1 MRNENVKYVLNNPGE
16 RKEAGEEG
24 GRERPRV
31 LTYFFFFFQESG
43 IRRIL
48 IKPLRSRICV
58 TILCISTHH
67 FKGKKGFRIYGYLG
81 FAICV
86 RFLVGFF
93 LGGQEMFCQFVWI
106 LGFKVQHN

>member
-31 LTYFFFFFQESG
+31 LTFFFFFKESG

-48 IKPLRSRICV
+48 IKPLRSRKCV
-58 TILCISTHH
+58 TILYISARQY
-67 FKGKKGFRIYGYLG
+67 KGKKGFHIYGHLW
-81 FAICV
+81 FALCV
-86 RFLVGFF
+86 CFFFFGWGDVLSVCLDFRF
-93 LGGQEMFCQFVWI
+93 
-106 LGFKVQHN
+106 